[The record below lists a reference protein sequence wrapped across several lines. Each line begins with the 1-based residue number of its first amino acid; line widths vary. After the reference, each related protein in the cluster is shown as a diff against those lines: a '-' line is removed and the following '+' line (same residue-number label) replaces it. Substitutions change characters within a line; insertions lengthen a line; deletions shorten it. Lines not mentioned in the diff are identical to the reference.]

1 MSCKTTVAYVKL
13 LQAVKDLITSFAANG
28 SIPLEEFSLDFE
40 TAMWKAFSRVFPGIN
55 IHGCCFHFYQAI
67 FRKIQKLGLSNFYR
81 NNTRIRSL
89 YRKLM
94 SLNLLPH

>member
-40 TAMWKAFSRVFPGIN
+40 TAMWKAFSRVFPDQYSWMLFPFLSGYFSKN
-55 IHGCCFHFYQAI
+55 PETWT
-67 FRKIQKLGLSNFYR
+67 IQLLS
-81 NNTRIRSL
+81 
-89 YRKLM
+89 
-94 SLNLLPH
+94 